1 MANHRIKHWT
11 VRRSRRRVAG
21 YWEVRNGKGV
31 VAIVYTTEDD
41 AREMAASPK
50 YKASLK
56 HLLAI
61 VRMHE
66 GELRASEL
74 AKYEAA
80 VKLVHE
86 IEGGAP

>member
-1 MANHRIKHWT
+1 MPNHRIKHWT

-31 VAIVYTTEDD
+31 VAIVYTSEAD
-41 AREMAASPK
+41 AREMAAAPK
-50 YKASLK
+50 LLGSLK

-66 GELRASEL
+66 GELRASEK

-80 VKLVHE
+80 RTLVNE
-86 IEGGAP
+86 LERN

>member
-1 MANHRIKHWT
+1 MSARIRNWT

-66 GELRASEL
+66 GELRASER

-80 VKLVHE
+80 RALVHE
-86 IEGGAP
+86 VEGGSP